1 MAESGCHF
9 MMTLRAWIVARSIPE
24 VFSMPF
30 RNRILAR
37 LLVCATAFGLLSAV
51 QLSRAPAQQ
60 PKGPERLS
68 VDNERDYKPT
78 RLRAMF
84 QGDEPTDK
92 KFIEL
97 AAKVLSYRLTWSDK
111 QVAKDG
117 LKFLVREAVNE
128 LDVNRKEDRTKNEAV
143 QYFDQQMVAR
153 LKEVLP
159 NPKPIASINAAL
171 ILEKMTSL
179 GIEEATDPLIDALTD
194 KDMNDGTKFCAAEGL
209 KEFFRLGYPP
219 PDGTPVVFK
228 DKAREARAVQALIA
242 LIDRRPP
249 QSPPPTHE
257 ELDGFQVLRRE
268 AIRALALSR
277 YPVILD
283 AKGAAQGKTA
293 LTLLKVMRNDGLNPP
308 PRLDEQVEA
317 AVGIAMLKL
326 HPHRDF
332 NSDYQIDVAAYHLG
346 RFLVDLARKN
356 QDRNSEKN
364 SRSRHPWKT
373 FGARLGVALTALK
386 AEATAMRKNNPTRDG
401 KTAENVIKIV
411 DLSLP
416 FLSAIERDGDPNS
429 NSLAE
434 SLELNKRD
442 GEPVYKNDK
451 DSVVKPA
458 TSELTSEPPADKA
471 EKPEKSEKPAK
482 KEVKK

>member
-1 MAESGCHF
+1 
-9 MMTLRAWIVARSIPE
+9 MT
-24 VFSMPF
+24 F

-37 LLVCATAFGLLSAV
+37 FLVCSTAFGFLLLAD

-60 PKGPERLS
+60 PKGQERLS
-68 VDNERDYKPT
+68 VENERDYKPT

-84 QGDEPTDK
+84 DGGEATDK

-97 AAKVLSYRLTWSDK
+97 AAKVLAYRLTWSVNQDK
-111 QVAKDG
+111 PGSMKG
-117 LKFLVREAVNE
+117 LVREAVNE

-179 GIEEATDPLIDALTD
+179 GIEEATDPLTDALND

-228 DKAREARAVQALIA
+228 DKAREAKAVQALIA
-242 LIDRRPP
+242 QVDRRPP
-249 QSPPPTHE
+249 QSPPPTRE
-257 ELDGFQVLRRE
+257 ELEGLQILRRA

-283 AKGAAQGKTA
+283 AKGVAQGKTA
-293 LTLLKVMRNDGLNPP
+293 LTLLKVIRNDGLNPP

-317 AVGIAMLKL
+317 ASGIAILKL
-326 HPHRDF
+326 HPHRDY

-356 QDRNSEKN
+356 QDRNSEKKT
-364 SRSRHPWKT
+364 RSQHPWKT
-373 FGARLGVALTALK
+373 FGAHLGVALTALK

-401 KTAENVIKIV
+401 KAAEYVIQIV
-411 DLSLP
+411 DLSMP
-416 FLSAIERDGDPNS
+416 FLQAIEKEGDPNS
-429 NSLAE
+429 TRLSE
-434 SLELNKRD
+434 FLEQNKRD
-442 GEPVYKNDK
+442 AEPVYKNDK
-451 DSVVKPA
+451 DSVIKPG
-458 TSELTSEPPADKA
+458 TSELTTEQPM
-471 EKPEKSEKPAK
+471 EKSETKEEKKDDK
-482 KEVKK
+482 KEEKKEEKKEKK